1 MEKTKSGKM
10 PLWPALALA
19 VSLSFLLFLYA
30 PLELFLT
37 NQLEFWF
44 SAGQMLPYALLLF
57 ALALLLMLLVFLA
70 LRRFAPRLY
79 PWALALCLVVLLCCW
94 IQGSFLVAH
103 LPGMNGAAV
112 DWGAFRGDRIA
123 SCLLWIA
130 AAALAGFAMSKLGA
144 KRFPQAAGFLS
155 LALCLMLAV
164 TLLTLFLTTDEAEK
178 QRSLICT
185 DEGMFTWSA
194 DENFLILVLDAV
206 DDTAFE
212 QVLARDESY
221 HEIFDDFTCF
231 RNTVGGYPYSKC
243 SIPLILTGEWYEAQS
258 GFTEYETAALEN
270 GPFLNRILQDG
281 FRRWIYPYDPSV
293 MASVREGQF
302 ENLSVDQPAF
312 AGVLPASKI
321 LIKMAIVKHAPWDLK
336 RFGYDL
342 PARLNEA
349 MAFGGEGG
357 AAYYD
362 WSDLRFYEKVRDGNP
377 VVTVPEKC
385 WKYLHLEGAHQ
396 PHVYDKYLNVL
407 DDSPYRDV
415 IEGNLL
421 MVDTFLNRLREAG
434 VYDNTVIVLC
444 SDHGSSN
451 GQDLDTIN
459 QHPILLIKGK
469 NEHHPFR
476 TDDAPISYDDLQQAY
491 FRLLDGAESD
501 AAFDWRE
508 GDARE
513 RRFFDYEMNNSDV
526 LTEYV
531 QTGHAEDMSTLL
543 PTGKVYEYRK

>member
-1 MEKTKSGKM
+1 MEKTKGGKT

-70 LRRFAPRLY
+70 LRCFAPRLY
-79 PWALALCLVVLLCCW
+79 PWALALCLVILLCCW
-94 IQGSFLVAH
+94 VQGSFLVAH

-130 AAALAGFAMSKLGA
+130 AAALVVFALKKLGP
-144 KRFPQAAGFLS
+144 KRFPQIAGFLS
-155 LALCLMLAV
+155 LALCLMLSV

-185 DEGMFTWSA
+185 DEGMFTWSE

-221 HEIFDDFTCF
+221 PAIFDDFTCF

-258 GFTEYETAALEN
+258 SFTEYETAALEN

-293 MASVREGQF
+293 TASVREGQF
-302 ENLSVDQPAF
+302 ENLSMDQPAF

-342 PARLNEA
+342 PFRLTEA
-349 MAFGGEGG
+349 MRYSGQEGVS
-357 AAYYD
+357 YYN
-362 WSDLRFYEKVRDGNP
+362 WSDPVFYGAVRDNNP
-377 VVTVPEKC
+377 ITKVPDKV
-385 WKYLHLEGAHQ
+385 WKYLHLEGAHE
-396 PHVYDKYLNVL
+396 PHVYDKDLNVL
-407 DDSPYRDV
+407 ESSPFRDV
-415 IEGNLL
+415 IEGNIT
-421 MVDTFLNRLREAG
+421 MISSFLQRMKEAG

-444 SDHGSSN
+444 SDHGSHN
-451 GQDLDTIN
+451 TTDLVTIN

-476 TDDAPISYDDLQQAY
+476 MDDAPISFDDLQTAY
-491 FRLLDGAESD
+491 LRLLDGAQSD
-501 AAFDWRE
+501 EVFDWQA

-513 RRFFDYEMNNSDV
+513 RRFFDYEMVNSNV

-531 QTGHAEDMSTLL
+531 QTGHAEDMESLL
-543 PTGKVYEYRK
+543 PTGRIFEYK